1 MTSIAFD
8 RRDRTFA
15 VFVAIVSVA
24 ALSFLFWL
32 LVWRTATPGGQDL
45 RFLPGV
51 NATLNAT
58 SAFLLA
64 LGFFF
69 IKKKQIQRHQMC
81 MVGAFASSAVFLV
94 SYIAYHYSHGDTKF
108 MGEGPIRAFYF
119 TILIS
124 HIILSVPIVPGA
136 LFSFWFAGTK
146 RFAPHRRLNRVLLPV
161 WLYVSVTG
169 VLIFFLLRSFGQPA
183 A

>member
-1 MTSIAFD
+1 MSTLALD
-8 RRDRTFA
+8 RRDRGFA
-15 VFVAIVSVA
+15 VFVAVVSVV

-32 LVWRTATPGGQDL
+32 LVLRTATPGGKDL
-45 RFLPGV
+45 TFMPAL

-58 SAFLLA
+58 SAVLLA
-64 LGFFF
+64 TGYYFVRQ
-69 IKKKQIQRHQMC
+69 KQIKLHQYC

-94 SYIAYHYSHGDTKF
+94 GYIIYHYSHGDTKF
-108 MGEGPIRAFYF
+108 MGEGAIRGVYF
-119 TILIS
+119 FILIS

-169 VLIFFLLRSFGQPA
+169 VVIFFLLRSFGQPA